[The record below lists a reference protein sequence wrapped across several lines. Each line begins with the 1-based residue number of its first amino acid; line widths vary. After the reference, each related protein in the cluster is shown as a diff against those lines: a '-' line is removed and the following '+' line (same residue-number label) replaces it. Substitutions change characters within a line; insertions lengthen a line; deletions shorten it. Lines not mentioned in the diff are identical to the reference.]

1 MKNSN
6 FSTEEY
12 YMKQALRQAEKAYES
27 DEVPVGA
34 VIVLGGKII
43 ARGRNKRNKS
53 KDATEHAEMI
63 AIKKACKAVGDW
75 RLNGATLYVTLEPC
89 AMCAGAAVNARISK
103 IVFGASDEN
112 AGCCGTVMNIPKDFR
127 LNHTTDC
134 FGGVMENECA
144 EILKKYFKSKRK
156 SLS

>member
-6 FSTEEY
+6 FNTDEY
-12 YMKQALRQAEKAYES
+12 YMKQALRQAEKAYEA

-34 VIVLGGKII
+34 VIVLDGKII

-63 AIKKACKAVGDW
+63 AIKKACKTVGDW

-89 AMCAGAAVNARISK
+89 AMCAGAAVNARINK
-103 IVFGASDEN
+103 IVFGASDKN
-112 AGCCGTVMNIPKDFR
+112 AGCCGSVLNIPKDFR

-134 FGGVMENECA
+134 VGGVMENECA